1 MTIIENNKLRQDF
14 LGVIKNLPT
23 EVLSKLNISST
34 YLSKMNNGLIEVVII
49 SGESVDKIRQ
59 TVDNLGG
66 TYEDLGYSF
75 GIATIPVD
83 KIVDL
88 SLDPMIQYIELP
100 KSLYI
105 TDVQSNRASCVQT
118 AQGAYN
124 LLGEGTIVGFI
135 DTGIDYTHPAFI
147 NDDGTTRIEYI
158 YDLDR
163 NGNIYNKEEINKALN
178 SKDPLSIVNS
188 TDVVGHG
195 THVAGIACGGG
206 RIDQKYYGV
215 APKSS
220 IAMVKVTRTR
230 FSLSTLIMR
239 GLKFLIDKSKELGMP
254 LVVNISLST
263 NDGAHNGSSLLEQYI
278 QTVATLEKITIVIAG
293 GNEGE
298 AAHHIGGIINEEN
311 KISFNVASDEQ
322 MVSINLYKS
331 VLPQLSLELISPEG
345 KSSGIL
351 SVIEGFNSGV
361 IGTTRYSIYNTGPK
375 PFDISGEIGIV
386 LFGLN
391 NFVSGGQW
399 TITLR
404 RINDYKGNF
413 DMWLPISEGLNI
425 ATKFLNPTIYNTLG
439 IPATVRNVVSVGS
452 YNYTTNTI
460 SPFSGRGKLYN
471 GEEIKPDVVAPGEN
485 IESSIPNRS
494 FAPKSGTSM
503 ATPNVTGICAL
514 MMEWGTVKKNDPY
527 LYGERLRYYLLIGAK
542 RERRD
547 VNYPDPSWGYGEVCA
562 YNSLSLITEVI
573 NSLVRDNSKKLESER
588 QENISLNTNNTNIQ
602 GNGINEANNNVNT
615 SSSNNTNTA
624 KNANNV
630 DSVPDTSSNIDKDD
644 VFVLVETPTEAIF
657 QQALKLKGIKGVL
670 ISETFGI
677 LIAPK
682 NELTDI
688 ESLGIKIIDVE
699 ASSILTLDQI
709 TPLEA
714 SGVENIRQNPYLRLN
729 GRGVLVGIIDTGID
743 YLNKEFIRED
753 DTSRIFRLWDQTIQG
768 NKAVYDLN
776 YGIEYT
782 EEEITEA
789 IKLQKSGG
797 DPYTLVG
804 TKDNIGHG
812 TAMASIIGGRGI
824 NPELKG
830 AAPDCEFIIVKL
842 IPAGKSELEKAL
854 IESKVPSYSPWSV
867 LLGLRYLATVA
878 RGAKRPLV
886 MYVPLGTNMGSH
898 TGNGIIEN
906 SIVNYASRIGNI
918 IVIPT
923 GNQGNTETHTEGVI
937 EKAGDYKDIEIRV
950 GANQKILPI
959 EIWVNKPNRV
969 MLSIISPSGEVIS
982 DLTSKNTNKQKVKF
996 TYEGTEMIV
1005 NITNPEQTT
1014 GDGFIFIQ
1022 ATNLREGIWRFR
1034 LTGEYIVN
1042 GNYYAWIPQR
1052 ELIDPETKFLN
1063 PVEYTTL
1070 TLPSTAK
1077 GAISV
1082 AYYNQNNNSIVG
1094 QSGRGYSR
1102 DGNIKPEIAAG
1113 GVNAIVTRPGGG
1125 TTTITGSSVGGAVV
1139 AGGCTLLLQ
1148 WAIVDGNDPTLYANQ
1163 VKTYIISGAD
1173 VRTGD
1178 IYPNKEWGYG
1188 MFNLEK
1194 VFNVIRDVYS
1204 PKFISENR
1212 YDEYRVG
1219 DLFIRDPK

>member
-1 MTIIENNKLRQDF
+1 MIIIENNESRQDF
-14 LGVIKNLPT
+14 LGTIKNLPA

-34 YLSKMNNGLIEVVII
+34 YLNKMSNSLIEVVII

-88 SLDPMIQYIELP
+88 SLDPKIQYIELP

-105 TDVQSNRASCVQT
+105 TDAQSNRASCVQT

-163 NGNIYNKEEINKALN
+163 NGNIYNKEEINKAIS

-195 THVAGIACGGG
+195 THVAGIACAGG
-206 RIDQKYYGV
+206 RIDPKYYGV

-220 IAMVKVTRTR
+220 IVMVKVTRTR

-278 QTVATLEKITIVIAG
+278 QTVSTLEKITIVIAG

-311 KISFNVASDEQ
+311 RINFNVASDEQ

-345 KSSGIL
+345 KSSGVL
-351 SVIEGFNSGV
+351 NVVEGFNSGV
-361 IGTTRYSIYNTGPK
+361 IGTTMYSIYNTGPK

-386 LFGLN
+386 LLGLS

-399 TITLR
+399 TIILR

-425 ATKFLNPTIYNTLG
+425 TTKFLNPTIYNTLG
-439 IPATVRNVVSVGS
+439 IPATVRNVISVGS

-460 SPFSGRGKLYN
+460 SPFSGRGRIYT
-471 GEEIKPDVVAPGEN
+471 GGEIKPDVVAPGEN

-527 LYGERLRYYLLIGAK
+527 LYGERLRYYLLLGAK
-542 RERRD
+542 RGRRD
-547 VNYPDPSWGYGEVCA
+547 VIYPDPSWGYGEVCA
-562 YNSLSLITEVI
+562 YNSLSLVTEVI
-573 NSLVRDNSKKLESER
+573 NSLSRNKNDIEETSKSENIFYEKKLKDNR
-588 QENISLNTNNTNIQ
+588 QDDINQKNTEKSNVSNEHTTTNN
-602 GNGINEANNNVNT
+602 
-615 SSSNNTNTA
+615 
-624 KNANNV
+624 
-630 DSVPDTSSNIDKDD
+630 IDRNDN
-644 VFVLVETPTEAIF
+644 FILVEIPTNEVF
-657 QQALKLKGIKGVL
+657 SEVLKLDNVRGVL
-670 ISETFGI
+670 ISDTFAV
-677 LIAPK
+677 LIAPESEFR
-682 NELTDI
+682 NI
-688 ESLGIKIIDVE
+688 ENLGIKIITIE
-699 ASSILTLDQI
+699 SSYIVTLCEI
-709 TPLEA
+709 SPLDS
-714 SGVENIRQNPYLRLN
+714 SGIENIRENPYLRLN

-743 YLNKEFIRED
+743 YLNNEFKRED
-753 DTSRIFRLWDQTIQG
+753 GTSRIARIWDQTIQG
-768 NKAVYDLN
+768 DKEIYGLN

-782 EEEITEA
+782 EEQITEA
-789 IKLQKSGG
+789 IKLQESGG
-797 DPYTLVG
+797 NPYSIVQ
-804 TKDNIGHG
+804 TKDTVGHG
-812 TAMASIIGGRGI
+812 TAMASIIGARGI
-824 NPELKG
+824 DKRLEG
-830 AAPDCEFIIVKL
+830 AAPDCEFVIVKL
-842 IPAGKSELEKAL
+842 IPASKSELNRAL
-854 IESKVPSYSPWSV
+854 LDSDVQGYTPLSI
-867 LLGLRYLATVA
+867 LLGLRYIEFVA
-878 RGAKRPLV
+878 RTMSMPIV
-886 MYVPLGTNMGSH
+886 VYIPLGENLGSH
-898 TGNGIIEN
+898 TGNGIVES
-906 SIVNYASRIGNI
+906 SITNFSGRIGNV
-918 IVIPT
+918 IVVPT
-923 GNQGNTETHTEGVI
+923 GNQGNTETHTEGII
-937 EKAGDYKDIEIRV
+937 EKIGDYKDVEVRV
-950 GANQKILPI
+950 GKKQKRLPM
-959 EIWVNKPNRV
+959 EIWINKPNRIT
-969 MLSIISPSGEVIS
+969 LSIISPSGEVIS
-982 DLTSKNTNKQKVKF
+982 GLTSKNTSKRKIKF
-996 TYEGTEMIV
+996 IYEGTEMIV
-1005 NITNPEQTT
+1005 NFTSPEQST
-1014 GDGFIFIQ
+1014 GDGLIEIQ
-1022 ATNLREGIWRFR
+1022 AFNLREGIWKFR
-1034 LTGEYIVN
+1034 LIGEYIVR

-1052 ELIDPETKFLN
+1052 ELLDSETKFLN
-1063 PVEYTTL
+1063 PVEQTTL
-1070 TLPSTAK
+1070 TLPSTSV

-1082 AYYNQNNNSIVG
+1082 AYYNQNNNSVVAE
-1094 QSGRGYSR
+1094 SGRGYDR
-1102 DGNIKPEIAAG
+1102 RGLIKPDIAAG
-1113 GVNAIVTRPGGG
+1113 GINALVTTPGGG
-1125 TTTITGSSVGGAVV
+1125 TKTITGSSVGGAIV
-1139 AGGCTLLLQ
+1139 AGGCALILQ
-1148 WAIVDGNDPTLYANQ
+1148 WAIVDGNDPTLYSNQ
-1163 VKTYIISGAD
+1163 IKSYIISGAIE
-1173 VRTGD
+1173 RKGD

-1188 MFNLEK
+1188 MFNLENTM
-1194 VFNVIRDVYS
+1194 NVIRDVYS
-1204 PKFISENR
+1204 PKFTSNNR
-1212 YDEYRVG
+1212 YHEYNIG
-1219 DLFIRDPK
+1219 DLFVRRPK